1 MINWIGLK
9 DVATLEVKPGI
20 PPTASHLNNL
30 LLSARSQKVKVILRT
45 PYDPAEASVWLASK
59 LGIAALMLPYTV
71 DKEAPPGALARLF
84 DLTVAL
90 LEKAH
95 AEP

>member
-1 MINWIGLK
+1 
-9 DVATLEVKPGI
+9 
-20 PPTASHLNNL
+20 
-30 LLSARSQKVKVILRT
+30 
-45 PYDPAEASVWLASK
+45 